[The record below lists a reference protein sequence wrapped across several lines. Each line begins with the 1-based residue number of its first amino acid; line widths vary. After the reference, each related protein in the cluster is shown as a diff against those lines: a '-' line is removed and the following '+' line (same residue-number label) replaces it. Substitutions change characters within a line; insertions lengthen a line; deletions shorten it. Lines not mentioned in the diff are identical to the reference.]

1 MTDTRDL
8 PMQTRA
14 AVVGTAD
21 AEART
26 VELVWSTGAG
36 VTRYDYYEG
45 RRYRE
50 ELSLDPQHVDLSRLN
65 SGAPLLNTHGA
76 YDLSD
81 VIGVV
86 ERAWIDNGE
95 ARAIVRFSDRADV
108 EPIWRDVQNGI
119 IRNVSVGYSVR
130 KFEIEEADTLP
141 VYRAIDWLPME
152 LSMVPIGADAG
163 AGTRSQSP
171 SNPCVM
177 QRASAHT
184 DRSHTMSDTHGA
196 DNTVQEEAPQDPQ
209 TDVNAVRNEATQAER
224 ARVRAIRE
232 AVRAARL
239 NDNLADDLVERG
251 VGVDDARAEVL
262 NQLAAQSDAT
272 EVRGVR
278 IEAGAQ
284 DARQTRNL
292 AIESALLHR
301 YNPGNALSDAGR
313 EWRGLSLIEMAR
325 DVLADSGE
333 RVRGLSRMEIA
344 TRALSTSDF
353 PAILANVANRT
364 LRAAYEAAP
373 RTFLPLARQAS
384 AADFKD
390 ISRTQFGDAPSLEKV
405 TENGEFTYGKVGDSK
420 ETYALATYG
429 KVVAITRQTLIND
442 DLGAFTRLPEMF
454 GRAAAD
460 LESDTVWAI
469 LTSNPA
475 MNDGKTL
482 FHADHGNLAASGALI
497 SVSSLGAGRAA
508 MRTQKGLGGR
518 LINVQPRYLVVP
530 AAKETEAQQFVAS
543 QNIIYS
549 KGSDVNPFAGSLVP
563 VAEPRLDASSAI
575 AWYLFADP
583 AQIDTIEYAYLEGQQ
598 GVYLETRQGFDVD
611 GMEIKARMDFAAKA
625 IDWRGLFKN
634 PGA

>member
-1 MTDTRDL
+1 MIDTRDL

-14 AVVGTAD
+14 AMVGTAD
-21 AEART
+21 VEART

-95 ARAIVRFSDRADV
+95 ARAIVRFSDRPDV

-130 KFEIEEADTLP
+130 KYEIEEADALP
-141 VYRAIDWLPME
+141 VYRAIDWAPME

-163 AGTRSQSP
+163 AGTRSKSP

-184 DRSHTMSDTHGA
+184 DRSDTMSDTHGA
-196 DNTVQEEAPQDPQ
+196 DNTVQPVTPPDLS
-209 TDVNAVRNEATQAER
+209 AVRQEAVQAER
-224 ARVRAIRE
+224 SRVKAIRD

-239 NDNLADDLVERG
+239 NDGVADDLVERG
-251 VGVDDARAEVL
+251 ISVDEARAEVL

-284 DARQTRNL
+284 DARQTRNA

-301 YNPGNALSDAGR
+301 YNPGNAMSDAGR

-390 ISRTQFGDAPSLEKV
+390 INRTQFGDAPSLEKV

-429 KVVAITRQTLIND
+429 KIVAITRQTLIND

-469 LTSNPA
+469 LTANLA

-482 FHADHGNLAASGALI
+482 FHADHGNLAGTGAGI
-497 SVSSLGAGRAA
+497 SVASLGAARAA
-508 MRTQKGLGGR
+508 MRVQKGLGGR

-543 QNIIYS
+543 QNIVYS
-549 KGSDVNPFAGSLVP
+549 KGADVNPFAGSLVP

-611 GMEIKARMDFAAKA
+611 GMEIKARLDFAAKA